1 MGEGDGEMGGAT
13 KNTGTDYSRR
23 RDNYSLSHAALCR
36 TRAST
41 SLTEVVDR

>member
-23 RDNYSLSHAALCR
+23 RDSLSL
-36 TRAST
+36 
-41 SLTEVVDR
+41 SLSLSLSVRRQLQ